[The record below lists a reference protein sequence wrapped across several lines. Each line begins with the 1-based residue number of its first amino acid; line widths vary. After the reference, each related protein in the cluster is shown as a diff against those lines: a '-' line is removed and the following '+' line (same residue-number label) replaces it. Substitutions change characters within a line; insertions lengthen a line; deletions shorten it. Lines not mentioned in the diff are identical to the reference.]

1 MINYEA
7 IRLLDH
13 YFGQS
18 PRFAADNSLSFA
30 TNAAVFSF
38 LKSEYHKGD
47 ITQNLIFKWC
57 FSSFYGMGIVS
68 TEGKDAFFKKMEV
81 LRNAHS
87 RVDARALTEDL
98 AKDMGKNYFS
108 FVTKM
113 LNLLD
118 DESYPIFDRQ
128 VSIVF
133 QKPFTPDET
142 RLEHQVSIYEDIA
155 DTYKE
160 LRTHPVIEAFRNVFH
175 CPEMG
180 YMKVLDT
187 IFWHL
192 GGILEKEGE
201 L

>member
-1 MINYEA
+1 MINQKA
-7 IRLLDH
+7 IRLLD
-13 YFGQS
+13 YYLGDSQLFGTN
-18 PRFAADNSLSFA
+18 NSSVFA
-30 TNAAVFSF
+30 TNAAVFCF

-87 RVDARALTEDL
+87 RVDARAVTEDL

-113 LNLLD
+113 LNMVD
-118 DESYPIFDRQ
+118 DETYPIYDSQ
-128 VSIVF
+128 VGIVF

-142 RLEHQVSIYEDIA
+142 RLDHQVSIYKDIC
-155 DTYKE
+155 DTYRE
-160 LRTHPVIEAFRNVFH
+160 LRTYPIIEVFKNEFH
-175 CPEMG
+175 CPGMG
-180 YMKVLDT
+180 YMKILDT

-201 L
+201 E

>member
-18 PRFAADNSLSFA
+18 PRFAADNSPSMA

-38 LKSEYHKGD
+38 LKSEYLKGD
-47 ITQNLIFKWC
+47 VTKNLVFKWC

-68 TEGKDAFFKKMEV
+68 SEGKDAFFQKMEV

-87 RVDARALTEDL
+87 KVDVWAVTEDL
-98 AKDMGKNYFS
+98 TRDMGKKYFS
-108 FVTKM
+108 FITKM
-113 LNLLD
+113 LNMVD
-118 DESYPIFDRQ
+118 DESYPVYDSQ
-128 VSIVF
+128 VGLVF
-133 QKPFTPDET
+133 QKPFTPDES
-142 RLEHQVSIYEDIA
+142 RLDHQTSIYKDIC

-160 LRTHPVIEAFRNVFH
+160 LRTHPAIESFKNEFH

-187 IFWHL
+187 IFWHP
-192 GGILEKEGE
+192 
-201 L
+201 